1 MTSAADG
8 ARDGRG
14 VRGMARGARWVR
26 ARAVQGVARGA
37 RWVRAVRWYL
47 RELTGEAEYD
57 RYCERH
63 RRHHP
68 LAPIP
73 TRREYQTLRSR
84 HREEHPQSRCC

>member
-1 MTSAADG
+1 MRVAWGLSVAWAVNW
-8 ARDGRG
+8 
-14 VRGMARGARWVR
+14 VRG
-26 ARAVQGVARGA
+26 
-37 RWVRAVRWYL
+37 VRWYL

-73 TRREYQTLRSR
+73 TRRAYQVLRSL
-84 HREEHPQSRCC
+84 HREENPQSRCC

>member
-1 MTSAADG
+1 M
-8 ARDGRG
+8 
-14 VRGMARGARWVR
+14 
-26 ARAVQGVARGA
+26 ARGA

>member
-1 MTSAADG
+1 VTSAADG
-8 ARDGRG
+8 ARDGRA
-14 VRGMARGARWVR
+14 ARC
-26 ARAVQGVARGA
+26 VARGM
-37 RWVRAVRWYL
+37 RWVHAVLGTARGVRWYL

-68 LAPIP
+68 LAPVP
-73 TRREYQTLRSR
+73 TRRAYQTLRSR